1 MRLARSR
8 DAHEEEEEEEE
19 ASATSPPAATSIAA
33 FFISGVWFVPA
44 KVLDSRF
51 LRLCVLLLPGGIR
64 LV

>member
-8 DAHEEEEEEEE
+8 DAHEEEEDE